1 VQLAHIQRSGHIWR
15 EVWMA
20 TNSQAPGELELVRA
34 FLNTHDVEEG
44 IDEIA
49 TPSQLADW
57 PTAAEV
63 ARAGAAREAL
73 RSLLLSN
80 NGEPLDPAAVETLN
94 DLAADTRLLV
104 RFEPDGGSV
113 LTPQS
118 RGVDEALGVLL
129 GIVFRSMADG
139 TWGRLKACRDD
150 TCQWAFYDRSKNRSA
165 TWCSMR
171 VCGNRAKARS
181 YRRRHSG

>member
-1 VQLAHIQRSGHIWR
+1 
-15 EVWMA
+15 MA

-44 IDEIA
+44 IDEVA

-57 PTAAEV
+57 LTAHELPASATPTPADV

-181 YRRRHSG
+181 YRRRHSGA